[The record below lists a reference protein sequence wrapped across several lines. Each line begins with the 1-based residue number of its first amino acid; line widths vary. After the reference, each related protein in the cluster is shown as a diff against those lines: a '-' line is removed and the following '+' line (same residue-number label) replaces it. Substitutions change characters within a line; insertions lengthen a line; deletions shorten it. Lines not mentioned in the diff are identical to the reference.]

1 MVELPQGVVVEVRR
15 GGHDAL
21 SQLAGDM
28 SRLGISGHIRIERK
42 PKDMMPRVS
51 QIIIQNG
58 IPKIAIHESDTIKM
72 GLEALLEIE
81 NDATTIDALI
91 SLHELSDEE
100 IERIVNLYPDAT
112 LLSNDN
118 EDDNSQ
124 DQWWNQVK
132 LHSRR
137 WVRDN
142 RLPEIEASVD
152 APEIIRQ
159 KSQAQLKR
167 LEGENKKLSLGDVL
181 LLDCED
187 SELVFEISSA
197 FAGHGRP
204 ILVITRTHPSILNRE
219 FDLPLSS
226 CLWLSSKRENGSIIP
241 DLDLLR
247 KQIMNFLW
255 ANKQAIVA
263 IDGLEYLASKSDDA
277 SLMQFIRDVA
287 DEVRIEDHAILLSC
301 DLSSFD
307 SITRHNLSREID
319 ELSTNIAKLWLME
332 GESLFEH
339 PICLELSD
347 EENIW
352 IEQQLNLVS
361 SRSGDF
367 VEMSSG
373 EYIGGSN
380 IIHSE
385 DVESAGKN
393 LAQVVQQWEESDSEI
408 VEDVEL
414 KETFE
419 RAIKDSQIELVVDD
433 ESIIDSAD
441 ISVVS
446 DSKLVVEKELKSSL
460 QEKMQTETPSIEVIE
475 KVIEPRKATIVK
487 RRRVKKVNRNKSS
500 NQISKSS
507 ILAAAQNTT
516 ELGEI
521 ENYNNYVPKRVGIA
535 GDLTDY
541 SNRQDLAFERT
552 FKPKKEIS
560 DNSLTQAGK
569 QKAAKKILN
578 LPKSE
583 YKQVVQYSNT
593 KDNISSN
600 KSPLTSSNLK
610 VKKTN
615 SKYARESATRTQNH
629 VSVEQHYQ
637 NWTNESK
644 SNENKSTS
652 LFDSKGKPL
661 NRVGGDE
668 NDDS

>member
-159 KSQAQLKR
+159 KSQAQLRR

-187 SELVFEISSA
+187 SELVFEITSA

-226 CLWLSSKRENGSIIP
+226 CLWLSSKRENGSILP

-393 LAQVVQQWEESDSEI
+393 LAQVVQQWGESDSEI
-408 VEDVEL
+408 AEDVEL

-487 RRRVKKVNRNKSS
+487 RRKVKKVNRNKSS

-583 YKQVVQYSNT
+583 YKQVVQYSNN
-593 KDNISSN
+593 KDIISSN
-600 KSPLTSSNLK
+600 KSPITSSNLK
-610 VKKTN
+610 IKKTN

>member
-187 SELVFEISSA
+187 SELVFEITSA

-460 QEKMQTETPSIEVIE
+460 QDKIQTETPPIEVIE

-552 FKPKKEIS
+552 FKPKKEII

-583 YKQVVQYSNT
+583 YKQVVQYSNN

-600 KSPLTSSNLK
+600 KSPLPSSNLK

>member
-226 CLWLSSKRENGSIIP
+226 CLWLSSKRENGSILP

-393 LAQVVQQWEESDSEI
+393 LAQVVQQWGESDSEI
-408 VEDVEL
+408 AEDVEL
-414 KETFE
+414 KDTFE

-460 QEKMQTETPSIEVIE
+460 QDKIQTETPPIEVIE

-552 FKPKKEIS
+552 FKPKKEII

-593 KDNISSN
+593 KDNTSSN
-600 KSPLTSSNLK
+600 NPLPSSNLK

>member
-393 LAQVVQQWEESDSEI
+393 LAQVVQQWGESDSEI
-408 VEDVEL
+408 AEDVEL
-414 KETFE
+414 KDTFE

-460 QEKMQTETPSIEVIE
+460 QDKIQTETPPIEVIE

-507 ILAAAQNTT
+507 ISAAAQNTT

-552 FKPKKEIS
+552 FKPKKEII

>member
-51 QIIIQNG
+51 QIIIHNG
-58 IPKIAIHESDTIKM
+58 IPKIAIHESDTIKL

-118 EDDNSQ
+118 EDENSQ

-460 QEKMQTETPSIEVIE
+460 QDKIQTETPPIEVIE

-552 FKPKKEIS
+552 FKPKKEII

-583 YKQVVQYSNT
+583 YKQVVQYSNN

-600 KSPLTSSNLK
+600 KSPLPSSNLK

>member
-226 CLWLSSKRENGSIIP
+226 CLWLSSKRENGSILP

-393 LAQVVQQWEESDSEI
+393 LAQVVQQWGESDSEI
-408 VEDVEL
+408 AEDVEL
-414 KETFE
+414 KDTFE

-460 QEKMQTETPSIEVIE
+460 QDKIQTETPPIEVIE

-552 FKPKKEIS
+552 FKPNKEIS

>member
-21 SQLAGDM
+21 SQLAEDM

-58 IPKIAIHESDTIKM
+58 IPKIAIHESDSIKM

-118 EDDNSQ
+118 GDDNSQ

-159 KSQAQLKR
+159 KSQAQLRR

-187 SELVFEISSA
+187 SELVFEITSA

-226 CLWLSSKRENGSIIP
+226 CLWLSSKRENGSILP

-367 VEMSSG
+367 LEMSSG

-408 VEDVEL
+408 VEDVQL

-441 ISVVS
+441 ISVIS

-552 FKPKKEIS
+552 FKTKKEII
-560 DNSLTQAGK
+560 DNSLIQAGK

-583 YKQVVQYSNT
+583 YKQVVQYSN
-593 KDNISSN
+593 N
-600 KSPLTSSNLK
+600 KSPIPSSNLK

-615 SKYARESATRTQNH
+615 SKYARESATRTQNL

-661 NRVGGDE
+661 NRVGGEE

>member
-51 QIIIQNG
+51 QIIIHNG
-58 IPKIAIHESDTIKM
+58 IPKIAIHESDTIKL

-118 EDDNSQ
+118 EDENSQ

-460 QEKMQTETPSIEVIE
+460 QDKIQTETPSIEVIE

-552 FKPKKEIS
+552 FKPKKEII

-583 YKQVVQYSNT
+583 YKQVVQYSNN

-600 KSPLTSSNLK
+600 KSPLPSSNLK

>member
-51 QIIIQNG
+51 QIIIHNG

-118 EDDNSQ
+118 EDENSQ

-460 QEKMQTETPSIEVIE
+460 QDKIQTETPPIEVIE

-552 FKPKKEIS
+552 FKPKKEII

-583 YKQVVQYSNT
+583 YKQVVQYSNN

-600 KSPLTSSNLK
+600 KSPLPSSNLK

>member
-552 FKPKKEIS
+552 FKPKKEII

>member
-460 QEKMQTETPSIEVIE
+460 QDKIQTETPPIEVIE

-552 FKPKKEIS
+552 FKPKKEII

-583 YKQVVQYSNT
+583 YKQVVQYSNN

>member
-21 SQLAGDM
+21 SQLAEDM

-58 IPKIAIHESDTIKM
+58 IPKIAIHESDSIKM

-118 EDDNSQ
+118 GDDNSQ

-159 KSQAQLKR
+159 KSQAQLRR

-226 CLWLSSKRENGSIIP
+226 CLWLSSKRENGSILP

-367 VEMSSG
+367 LEMSSG

-408 VEDVEL
+408 VEDVQL

-552 FKPKKEIS
+552 FKTKKEII
-560 DNSLTQAGK
+560 DNSLIQAGK

-583 YKQVVQYSNT
+583 YKQVVQYSN
-593 KDNISSN
+593 N
-600 KSPLTSSNLK
+600 KSPIPSSNLK

-615 SKYARESATRTQNH
+615 SKYARESATRTQNL